1 MQKKIYSMVL
11 LVLCT
16 SIISSCKK
24 NYLES
29 DQYFKDRITIE
40 KVFKSKVYTEEW
52 LAHVFEELKG
62 ENVDVASKGLTP
74 HNFADDMYYGDRDR
88 DFDPSKNELSYNMF
102 KMGFILKMI
111 NKAVGPSVIE
121 VFAMQLPLFIMYI

>member
-1 MQKKIYSMVL
+1 MVL

-62 ENVDVASKGLTP
+62 ENVDVAS
-74 HNFADDMYYGDRDR
+74 
-88 DFDPSKNELSYNMF
+88 
-102 KMGFILKMI
+102 
-111 NKAVGPSVIE
+111 
-121 VFAMQLPLFIMYI
+121 